1 MPPDRNNDDEDEDN
15 SAPKLRHDGGIASV
29 EIDASDNTTCA
40 ASQNKLARLEVS
52 EDQVIADST
61 MPL

>member
-1 MPPDRNNDDEDEDN
+1 MKTN
-15 SAPKLRHDGGIASV
+15 APKLRHEGGIAGV
-29 EIDASDNTTCA
+29 EIDASDSTTCA

-52 EDQVIADST
+52 EDQVIAHSI